1 MKIFVTGGSPDHINH
16 NTVLRSFLV
25 EACEKK
31 VGRENVLERPLQ
43 TASIEVKTFRPD
55 LVIVFGSIM
64 PDASD
69 FTGLRKSADMVR
81 AKLAFW
87 LHDDPYEFDFH
98 SKCLPFADLIFS
110 NDRFAALHY
119 DGKPAIH
126 LPLAASPTRHIRP
139 LDHTKNVDIFFCGEA
154 FPNRIQLFKD
164 LSKVLAR
171 YKTQVQGSS
180 WPGFLSF
187 AENKRLSNPE
197 HADSCAQ
204 SAIVMNVGRQF
215 NLANRHYFLTPSTPG
230 PRTFEAAM
238 TGAVQLFFVGEG
250 LEIIDYFEPG
260 KEIVLFD
267 SVGGFE
273 EKVKELLGDSFRR
286 KAIGEAAQ
294 KRCLQEHTYAHRLE
308 KILEIA
314 KISK

>member
-1 MKIFVTGGSPDHINH
+1 MKIFITGGSPDHLNH

-31 VGRENVLERPLQ
+31 IGSENVLECPLEN
-43 TASIEVKTFRPD
+43 APLKVKTFGPD

-69 FTGLRKSADMVR
+69 FTGLRKSADIAG

-98 SKCLPFADLIFS
+98 SKCIPFADFIFS

-119 DGKPAIH
+119 DEKPAIH
-126 LPLAASPTRHIRP
+126 LPLAASPTHHIRSTD
-139 LDHTKNVDIFFCGEA
+139 LAKNADIFFCGEA

-171 YKTQVQGSS
+171 YKTKVQGSS
-180 WPGFLSF
+180 WPGSLAF
-187 AENKRLSNPE
+187 AENKRLSNAE

-204 SAIVMNVGRQF
+204 SSIVMNVGRQF
-215 NLANRHYFLTPSTPG
+215 DLANRHYFLTPSTPG

-238 TGAVQLFFVGEG
+238 SGATQFFFVGEG
-250 LEIIDYFEPG
+250 LEIVDYFEPG

-267 SVGGFE
+267 SVHDFE
-273 EKVKELLGDSFRR
+273 EKVKELLGDPSRR
-286 KAIGEAAQ
+286 KTIGEAAQ
-294 KRCLQEHTYAHRLE
+294 KRCLQEHTYGHRLDR
-308 KILEIA
+308 ILVA
-314 KISK
+314 AGLS